1 MACRASVA
9 ADSASALCLRWEST
23 ASAAASYWQAGKQ
36 SRRTPRDR
44 SCGSRFRASLPTC
57 PTFKRT
63 KLDYSIVAH
72 TVAWPNGVAKSE
84 SGRPRPR
91 ASRVGPR
98 SRLDRIE
105 HGSAID
111 LYDRRTPRE
120 HRRRPAH
127 RGNTCHH
134 PHGDSV
140 RHRPRARVERHVA
153 NPTPRIPRPLRRQ
166 PVATETPPPAESD
179 PCRPSPQG
187 PAHELATSRVW
198 SCSARRSSARCT
210 ARRMTDRTIGAARRS
225 LRGIFCQ
232 AYSKTMWVPPSGS
245 SVSV

>member
-91 ASRVGPR
+91 ASRGRSARDGVAYRVPVTAWDYVAVAHLKRKGPKSTR
-98 SRLDRIE
+98 AGCL
-105 HGSAID
+105 
-111 LYDRRTPRE
+111 L
-120 HRRRPAH
+120 
-127 RGNTCHH
+127 CK
-134 PHGDSV
+134 PHK
-140 RHRPRARVERHVA
+140 HQAERHHY
-153 NPTPRIPRPLRRQ
+153 RSQQRRHWRQ
-166 PVATETPPPAESD
+166 HEAAASSD
-179 PCRPSPQG
+179 GYRD
-187 PAHELATSRVW
+187 
-198 SCSARRSSARCT
+198 RS
-210 ARRMTDRTIGAARRS
+210 
-225 LRGIFCQ
+225 
-232 AYSKTMWVPPSGS
+232 
-245 SVSV
+245 